1 MTNMPRVY
9 FKSNWD
15 LMEEYEREKRE
26 RERFIRRNTIQ
37 FRENSKK
44 EILKTI
50 KKLYKRIKE
59 IKDGRK

>member
-37 FRENSKK
+37 FRKNSKK